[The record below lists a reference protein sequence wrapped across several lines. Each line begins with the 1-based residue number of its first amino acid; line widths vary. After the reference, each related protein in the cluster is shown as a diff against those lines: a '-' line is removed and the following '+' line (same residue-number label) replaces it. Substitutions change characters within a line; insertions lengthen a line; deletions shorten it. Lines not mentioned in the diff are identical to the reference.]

1 MSTPVQTISPQ
12 AASLFASLAEAQLE
26 TGAIDAFSGGSS
38 ASGSTSSSSS
48 TGSGL
53 NFASLLSDVLSIDGS
68 GTSSSL
74 LSALGSSGL
83 SGLSPTVLNALLGS
97 GSATGSS
104 ATGTSIAQTA
114 ISLANDLTGPNNTSF
129 NPVTTPQTAQ
139 QVWNNPQWGNG
150 NIQCVAFVAGAYQ
163 QAGLQ
168 LPVTPNAADFWP
180 AYANRAGF
188 SEIPNGQGMP
198 QPGDIIVMG
207 GGAQGLGHVA
217 IVTAV
222 IPPSGTTSGEIS
234 LAQANSPASQTNMT
248 IAPSGAVDSWQGMP
262 VLGFIRPQQAQ

>member
-1 MSTPVQTISPQ
+1 MSTPVQTISSQ

-38 ASGSTSSSSS
+38 ASGSSSTSS
-48 TGSGL
+48 TGSGID
-53 NFASLLSDVLSIDGS
+53 FASLLSDVLSIDGS
-68 GTSSSL
+68 GTSSSSL
-74 LSALGSSGL
+74 LSALGSGGL

-97 GSATGSS
+97 GSASGSS
-104 ATGTSIAQTA
+104 STGTSIAQSA

-129 NPVTTPQTAQ
+129 NPVTTPQAAQ

-150 NIQCVAFVAGAYQ
+150 NVQCVAFVAGAYQ
-163 QAGLQ
+163 QAGVQ
-168 LPVTPNAADFWP
+168 LPATPNAVDFWS

-188 SEIPNGQGMP
+188 SEIPNGQGTP

-207 GGAQGLGHVA
+207 GGTQGYGHVA

-222 IPPSGTTSGEIS
+222 IPPSGTTPGELS
-234 LAQANSPASQTNMT
+234 LAQANSPASQANMT
-248 IAPSGAVDSWQGMP
+248 IAPSGAVESWQGMP
-262 VLGFIRPQQAQ
+262 VLGFIRSQQS